1 MSKKAKSEAADN
13 SADTVMDGVLSE
25 NQAKLNK
32 LNSSIQAAY
41 ERRRKII
48 TDSKLYTYDKLSQL
62 YGDAE
67 GQALLDAV
75 TAEHTL
81 IGKLTDSGM
90 SYADIEDGKIAT
102 VITKDLSRLGCD
114 YLKTGELI
122 EIVFPDYDVRYIA
135 VNDNVD
141 TAKSENELL
150 AFKNIFNYWY
160 ARDCSKKIRAVF
172 RAKGQSGKHLCPPGY
187 GYKKSDTDKNLWVVD
202 EPAAEVVRKIFKL
215 CIDGYGPVQIAR
227 ILTEQGIP

>member
-1 MSKKAKSEAADN
+1 MSKKAKSEVADN

-62 YGDAE
+62 YGGAE

-90 SYADIEDGKIAT
+90 SYADIEGLVDSSDGADSKSGDDADSASAEDEFIGQT
-102 VITKDLSRLGCD
+102 SFFGDNSYKD
-114 YLKTGELI
+114 
-122 EIVFPDYDVRYIA
+122 
-135 VNDNVD
+135 
-141 TAKSENELL
+141 
-150 AFKNIFNYWY
+150 
-160 ARDCSKKIRAVF
+160 
-172 RAKGQSGKHLCPPGY
+172 
-187 GYKKSDTDKNLWVVD
+187 
-202 EPAAEVVRKIFKL
+202 
-215 CIDGYGPVQIAR
+215 
-227 ILTEQGIP
+227 

>member
-1 MSKKAKSEAADN
+1 MSKKAKGEVADN

-48 TDSKLYTYDKLSQL
+48 TDSKLYTYDKLSEL
-62 YGDAE
+62 YGGAE

-90 SYADIEDGKIAT
+90 SYADIEGLVDSSDGADSKSGSDVADGQTSFFENKNPYT
-102 VITKDLSRLGCD
+102 V
-114 YLKTGELI
+114 
-122 EIVFPDYDVRYIA
+122 
-135 VNDNVD
+135 
-141 TAKSENELL
+141 
-150 AFKNIFNYWY
+150 
-160 ARDCSKKIRAVF
+160 
-172 RAKGQSGKHLCPPGY
+172 
-187 GYKKSDTDKNLWVVD
+187 
-202 EPAAEVVRKIFKL
+202 
-215 CIDGYGPVQIAR
+215 
-227 ILTEQGIP
+227 

>member
-1 MSKKAKSEAADN
+1 MSKKAKAEVTDN

-48 TDSKLYTYDKLSQL
+48 TDSKLYTYDKLSEL

-90 SYADIEDGKIAT
+90 SYADIEG
-102 VITKDLSRLGCD
+102 L
-114 YLKTGELI
+114 
-122 EIVFPDYDVRYIA
+122 
-135 VNDNVD
+135 VD
-141 TAKSENELL
+141 SSDDADS
-150 AFKNIFNYWY
+150 
-160 ARDCSKKIRAVF
+160 
-172 RAKGQSGKHLCPPGY
+172 
-187 GYKKSDTDKNLWVVD
+187 KSDDSSADDEFVGQTSFFGDNSYKN
-202 EPAAEVVRKIFKL
+202 
-215 CIDGYGPVQIAR
+215 
-227 ILTEQGIP
+227 

>member
-1 MSKKAKSEAADN
+1 MSKKATTEVADN

-62 YGDAE
+62 YGGAE

-81 IGKLTDSGM
+81 IGKLTASGM
-90 SYADIEDGKIAT
+90 TYEQI
-102 VITKDLSRLGCD
+102 
-114 YLKTGELI
+114 GELA
-122 EIVFPDYDVRYIA
+122 DDSSA
-135 VNDNVD
+135 DADNSSD
-141 TAKSENELL
+141 ESYSE
-150 AFKNIFNYWY
+150 KY
-160 ARDCSKKIRAVF
+160 
-172 RAKGQSGKHLCPPGY
+172 GKQM
-187 GYKKSDTDKNLWVVD
+187 SFSETDHSYS
-202 EPAAEVVRKIFKL
+202 E
-215 CIDGYGPVQIAR
+215 
-227 ILTEQGIP
+227 

>member
-1 MSKKAKSEAADN
+1 MSKKAKSEVADN

-32 LNSSIQAAY
+32 LNTSIQAAY

-62 YGDAE
+62 YGGAE

-90 SYADIEDGKIAT
+90 SYADIEG
-102 VITKDLSRLGCD
+102 L
-114 YLKTGELI
+114 
-122 EIVFPDYDVRYIA
+122 
-135 VNDNVD
+135 VD
-141 TAKSENELL
+141 SSDDADS
-150 AFKNIFNYWY
+150 
-160 ARDCSKKIRAVF
+160 
-172 RAKGQSGKHLCPPGY
+172 
-187 GYKKSDTDKNLWVVD
+187 KSDDSSADD
-202 EPAAEVVRKIFKL
+202 EFVGQTSFFGDNSYK
-215 CIDGYGPVQIAR
+215 D
-227 ILTEQGIP
+227 

>member
-13 SADTVMDGVLSE
+13 SANTVMDGVLSE

-62 YGDAE
+62 YGGAE

-90 SYADIEDGKIAT
+90 SYADIEGLVDSSDGADSKSGDDADSGSADDEFVGQT
-102 VITKDLSRLGCD
+102 SFFGDNSYKD
-114 YLKTGELI
+114 
-122 EIVFPDYDVRYIA
+122 
-135 VNDNVD
+135 
-141 TAKSENELL
+141 
-150 AFKNIFNYWY
+150 
-160 ARDCSKKIRAVF
+160 
-172 RAKGQSGKHLCPPGY
+172 
-187 GYKKSDTDKNLWVVD
+187 
-202 EPAAEVVRKIFKL
+202 
-215 CIDGYGPVQIAR
+215 
-227 ILTEQGIP
+227 

>member
-1 MSKKAKSEAADN
+1 MSKKAKSEVANN
-13 SADTVMDGVLSE
+13 SADTIMNGVLSE

-62 YGDAE
+62 YGGAE

-90 SYADIEDGKIAT
+90 SYADIEGLVDSSDGADSKLGDDADSGSADDEFVGQT
-102 VITKDLSRLGCD
+102 SFFGDNSYKD
-114 YLKTGELI
+114 
-122 EIVFPDYDVRYIA
+122 
-135 VNDNVD
+135 
-141 TAKSENELL
+141 
-150 AFKNIFNYWY
+150 
-160 ARDCSKKIRAVF
+160 
-172 RAKGQSGKHLCPPGY
+172 
-187 GYKKSDTDKNLWVVD
+187 
-202 EPAAEVVRKIFKL
+202 
-215 CIDGYGPVQIAR
+215 
-227 ILTEQGIP
+227 

>member
-1 MSKKAKSEAADN
+1 MSKKAKSEVTDN

-48 TDSKLYTYDKLSQL
+48 TDSKIYTYDKLSQL
-62 YGDAE
+62 YGGAE

-90 SYADIEDGKIAT
+90 SYADIEGLVDSSDGADSKSGDDADSGSADDEFVGQT
-102 VITKDLSRLGCD
+102 SFFGDNSYKD
-114 YLKTGELI
+114 
-122 EIVFPDYDVRYIA
+122 
-135 VNDNVD
+135 
-141 TAKSENELL
+141 
-150 AFKNIFNYWY
+150 
-160 ARDCSKKIRAVF
+160 
-172 RAKGQSGKHLCPPGY
+172 
-187 GYKKSDTDKNLWVVD
+187 
-202 EPAAEVVRKIFKL
+202 
-215 CIDGYGPVQIAR
+215 
-227 ILTEQGIP
+227 

>member
-1 MSKKAKSEAADN
+1 MSKKTKSEVTDN

-62 YGDAE
+62 YGGAE

-90 SYADIEDGKIAT
+90 SYADIEGLVDSSDGADSKSGDDADSGSADDEFVGQT
-102 VITKDLSRLGCD
+102 SFFGDNSYKD
-114 YLKTGELI
+114 
-122 EIVFPDYDVRYIA
+122 
-135 VNDNVD
+135 
-141 TAKSENELL
+141 
-150 AFKNIFNYWY
+150 
-160 ARDCSKKIRAVF
+160 
-172 RAKGQSGKHLCPPGY
+172 
-187 GYKKSDTDKNLWVVD
+187 
-202 EPAAEVVRKIFKL
+202 
-215 CIDGYGPVQIAR
+215 
-227 ILTEQGIP
+227 